1 MGTERSAAA
10 IGANRAVTLRAGT
23 PRAEHKLRAPVRALL
38 AGAAIAALGAAASAE
53 TFVESS
59 SEFRLQLDYQVP
71 DAALAEMIPEGFEPN
86 IAQEGPAKDANIR
99 VIFVDRISVNSED
112 GEPIGTGASH
122 YVYLQVPVRQ
132 TGTENTAQL
141 IIGGITD
148 DPAGAPGPFGNWLAA
163 TQASMERSTKSAMG
177 EPLTGSEDW
186 VFEAAGGEHFEVHL
200 TYERAPTR
208 RSQSEPRFYSASDPS
223 FYQINRVEQNLDIME
238 NVTTGV
244 DRVSEYEFQGGGG
257 MFATLFDGTEKL
269 LSVDAIPF
277 YTRSIYT
284 P

>member
-1 MGTERSAAA
+1 MSA
-10 IGANRAVTLRAGT
+10 
-23 PRAEHKLRAPVRALL
+23 RALL
-38 AGAAIAALGAAASAE
+38 AGTAMLATAAPAWAE
-53 TFVESS
+53 TFVESA
-59 SEFRLQLDYQVP
+59 SEFRLQLDYHVP
-71 DAALAEMIPEGFEPN
+71 DAALAEMIPDGFEVN
-86 IAQEGPAKDANIR
+86 IAQQGPAKDANIR
-99 VIFVDRISVNSED
+99 VIFVDRISVNAED
-112 GEPIGTGASH
+112 GKPLGTGASR

-148 DPAGAPGPFGNWLAA
+148 DPAGTPGPFGNWLPA
-163 TQASMERSTKSAMG
+163 TEASMERSSKSAMG

-200 TYERAPTR
+200 TYERGPTN
-208 RSQSEPRFYSASDPS
+208 RSKSEPRFYSATDPS
-223 FYQINRVEQNLDIME
+223 FYHINRVEQNLDIME
-238 NVTTGV
+238 NATTGV
-244 DRVSEYEFQGGGG
+244 DRVSEYEFKGGGG
-257 MFATLFDGTEKL
+257 MFASLFDGTEKL